1 MQIILCDIDNT
12 LIKHG
17 IEPMQNVIGWLNARH
32 GKYRIVLLTGRL
44 ESDRPRTVET
54 LNKAGIKYDQL
65 IMNNRT
71 IHEKCQHKGDIARIL
86 NKNGQVAIAIDNDP
100 DCREA
105 ISNAGVKLVVAPEEL
120 SDSIIKS
127 NVWGGVFTNYSGL
140 L

>member
-1 MQIILCDIDNT
+1 
-12 LIKHG
+12 
-17 IEPMQNVIGWLNARH
+17 MQNVIGWLNARH

-71 IHEKCQHKGDIARIL
+71 IHGKCQHKGDIARIL

-105 ISNAGVKLVVAPEEL
+105 ISSAGVKLVVAPEEL